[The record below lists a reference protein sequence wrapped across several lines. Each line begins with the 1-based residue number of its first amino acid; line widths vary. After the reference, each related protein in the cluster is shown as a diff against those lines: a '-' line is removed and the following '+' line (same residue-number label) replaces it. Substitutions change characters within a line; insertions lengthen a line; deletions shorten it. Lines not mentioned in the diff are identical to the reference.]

1 MARRM
6 TERMVRVATE
16 PFWRRDVLEM
26 RAVDAVVSKFE
37 PKRRS
42 DKRSTAKPRTA
53 AKRTRRDR

>member
-1 MARRM
+1 M